1 MITREQILTFLQLKG
16 ISNARVFSLCENAR
30 KENIELDS
38 ISDMVDYIK
47 KCIRDKIIKGLS
59 QEAKDA
65 INVSCLIKAGNKA
78 TEIIEN
84 SFEAGINIVSF
95 YDSQFPM
102 QLKKITDEKGKSA
115 NPILLYYKGNF
126 NAIPD
131 YGIAIIGTR
140 EPTPEGITAGE
151 FFAEKFARE
160 GFNIISGLALGC
172 DTSAH
177 KGALKGNGFTTA
189 FLAHGLDIVYPNENE
204 KLAQSIIEK
213 GGLLISEYP
222 IGTQPI
228 ANYFIARDR
237 LQSGMANATIVIQ
250 TGVTG
255 GTMHAV
261 TSTIEAKKPLY
272 AVTYKGDV
280 NTAEKV
286 QGNVKLISEQKA
298 SPLSSSNMAVI
309 LDEIRNGLNA

>member
-1 MITREQILTFLQLKG
+1 MLTKKQILTILQLRG
-16 ISNARVFSLCENAR
+16 ISNARVFNLCENAR
-30 KENIELDS
+30 KRNIELDS

-47 KCIRDKIIKGLS
+47 GCIHGRIIKGLT

-65 INVSCLIKAGNKA
+65 INISCLKKADNKA

-84 SFEAGINIVSF
+84 SYEAGIGIISF

-102 QLKKITDEKGKSA
+102 QLKKITNEKGKSA

-140 EPTPEGITAGE
+140 EPTLEGITAGE

-160 GFNIISGLALGC
+160 GYNIISGLALGC

-189 FLAHGLDIVYPNENE
+189 FLAHGLDMVYPNENE
-204 KLAQSIIEK
+204 KLAQNIIEK

-222 IGTQPI
+222 IGTQPM
-228 ANYFIARDR
+228 ANYFVARDR

-250 TGVTG
+250 TGIAG

-272 AVTYKGDV
+272 AVIYKGDV

-286 QGNVKLISEQKA
+286 KGNIKLISEQKA
-298 SPLSSSNMAVI
+298 SPLSSSNMSVI
-309 LDEIRNGLNA
+309 LDEIRKGLNA